1 MNISKIK
8 LTADFLILS
17 AAFIVLIL
25 IRIIC
30 DFNGL
35 YGQDSYEYL
44 RYSRRLTEFFT
55 AGMPPGDYFW
65 PVNFPLLG
73 AILSLVI
80 RDNIF
85 ALQLISMLSFILT
98 AFYTLLLIQLIYPN
112 AGRVADLY
120 LLLFLIL
127 SPFLFQSAFLVMSDM
142 LAVFFTTASIY
153 HMLKFRRVQNRTD
166 FFLTIFYSS
175 LAVMTRY
182 AAAVVL
188 LIPAILLIT
197 IFFERFRFAD
207 LVLGLLIASLCF
219 TPHFFIKG
227 RNAVDFIG
235 HQWLQAWSVKNW
247 FLSEFSTSDGF
258 HKYRL
263 PNLLY
268 GLSNFYYP
276 GFFFMGIVFIFLM
289 QKRIFYRLEY
299 LILYAPAILYALFLA
314 GIPFQNMRFFLLTF
328 PVVVVSMFLPFQRF
342 RHKVLSKNIYLW
354 SFAGFVILVQT
365 ALIYK
370 YSSGIYRTN
379 QAEKYIAKT
388 VLSYSSRPV
397 YTFAIDGALKCYG
410 VDGDDI
416 VNVWYSK
423 LDSAKI
429 SALVLF
435 NEDKFKRQ
443 WKNRNPMINW
453 QMIRNNYRL
462 EKIESLPSGW
472 ELFQIEGGKD

>member
-8 LTADFLILS
+8 LTPDFLILS

-25 IRIIC
+25 IRIIF

-44 RYSRRLTEFFT
+44 RYSRRLTELLT
-55 AGMPPGDYFW
+55 TGMPPGDYFW

-98 AFYTLLLIQLIYPN
+98 AFYTLWLIQLIYPN
-112 AGRVADLY
+112 AGKVADLY

-127 SPFLFQSAFLVMSDM
+127 SPLLFQSAFLVMSDM
-142 LAVFFTTASIY
+142 LAVFFTTAAIF
-153 HMLKFRRVQNRTD
+153 HVLKFRHKNNRTD
-166 FFLTIFYSS
+166 FFLAIFFSVS
-175 LAVMTRY
+175 AIMTRY

-188 LIPAILLIT
+188 LIPGILLIT
-197 IFFERFRFAD
+197 TFFKRFRFAD
-207 LVLGLLIASLCF
+207 LVLGLLIAALCLS
-219 TPHFFIKG
+219 PHLLIKG
-227 RNAVDFIG
+227 RNSAKFLG
-235 HQWLQAWSVKNW
+235 HQWLQSWSVKNW

-258 HKYRL
+258 QKYRL

-268 GLSNFYYP
+268 GLSDFYYP
-276 GFFFMGIVFIFLM
+276 GFFFMGIVFVFLM
-289 QKRIFYRLEY
+289 QKKIFYRLEY
-299 LILYAPAILYALFLA
+299 LILYVPAMLYALFLA
-314 GIPFQNMRFFLLTF
+314 GIPFQNMRFLLLTF
-328 PVVVVSMFLPFQRF
+328 PFVVVSMFLPFQRF

-354 SFAGFVILVQT
+354 SFTGLVILIQT

-379 QAEKYIAKT
+379 RAEKNIAKT
-388 VLSYSSRPV
+388 VLSYPNRPI
-397 YTFAIDGALKCYG
+397 YTFGIDGALKYYG
-410 VDGDDI
+410 VDSGDI
-416 VNVWYSK
+416 VSMWYSK
-423 LDSAKI
+423 LDSARV

-435 NEDKFKRQ
+435 NEDKFKQQ
-443 WKNRNPMINW
+443 WKDRNPMINW
-453 QMIRNNYRL
+453 QMIRKNYRL
-462 EKIESLPSGW
+462 EQIESLPAGW
-472 ELFQIEGGKD
+472 ELFQIEGRKD